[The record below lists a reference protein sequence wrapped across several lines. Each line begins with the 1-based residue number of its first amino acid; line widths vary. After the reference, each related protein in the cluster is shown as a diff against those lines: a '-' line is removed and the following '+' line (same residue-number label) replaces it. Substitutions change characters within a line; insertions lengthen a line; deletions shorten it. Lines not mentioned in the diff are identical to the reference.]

1 MSNSGYCVNCFLKT
15 EINHALKEKML
26 KFPHYVLPFRGM
38 TFKQVYDLYGSDA
51 IAKQRQ
57 VVSGGIPAKYR
68 EFCKNQK
75 TPVNSPK

>member
-1 MSNSGYCVNCFLKT
+1 
-15 EINHALKEKML
+15 ML

-68 EFCKNQK
+68 EFCKSQISHNTVPPLFVLDLNHTQIILK
-75 TPVNSPK
+75 SD

>member
-1 MSNSGYCVNCFLKT
+1 
-15 EINHALKEKML
+15 ML

-51 IAKQRQ
+51 IAKQCQ

-68 EFCKNQK
+68 EFCKSQIILKLDSNKPQHSSSSNCNQIK
-75 TPVNSPK
+75 IV